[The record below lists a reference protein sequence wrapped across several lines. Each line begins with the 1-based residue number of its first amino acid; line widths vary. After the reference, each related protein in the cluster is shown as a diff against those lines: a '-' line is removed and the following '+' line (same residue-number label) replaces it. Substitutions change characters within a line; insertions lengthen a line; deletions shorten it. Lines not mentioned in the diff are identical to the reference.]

1 MLLRSITKHVKEQNW
16 FAVFV
21 DFLIVVVGILIA
33 FQITNWSEQKSAR
46 NDYDLAIER
55 YKAEIDANL
64 EALDTLDAESSEV
77 LLQVN
82 TAFDVL
88 LACKDNAENRD
99 LVDRGLN
106 RALGTFGLT
115 LRNSALRELTE
126 TQHLLAQQSELERQK
141 FADIKYLMD
150 VFLSEAEYLETI
162 PLVQRLQDNPIISI
176 GASEQ
181 RFVEYSGVDYSR
193 KVRKMKLNLPL
204 DQACQ
209 DNALIKS
216 IYTWDRWQGAMPA
229 VTRVL
234 RAEFKTMQ
242 DWLEK

>member
-88 LACKDNAENRD
+88 LACKDNA
-99 LVDRGLN
+99 
-106 RALGTFGLT
+106 
-115 LRNSALRELTE
+115 
-126 TQHLLAQQSELERQK
+126 
-141 FADIKYLMD
+141 
-150 VFLSEAEYLETI
+150 
-162 PLVQRLQDNPIISI
+162 
-176 GASEQ
+176 
-181 RFVEYSGVDYSR
+181 
-193 KVRKMKLNLPL
+193 
-204 DQACQ
+204 
-209 DNALIKS
+209 LIKS
-216 IYTWDRWQGAMPA
+216 IYTWDRWQSAMPA
-229 VTRVL
+229 VTPVL
-234 RAEFKTMQ
+234 RSEFETMQ
-242 DWLEK
+242 EWLEK